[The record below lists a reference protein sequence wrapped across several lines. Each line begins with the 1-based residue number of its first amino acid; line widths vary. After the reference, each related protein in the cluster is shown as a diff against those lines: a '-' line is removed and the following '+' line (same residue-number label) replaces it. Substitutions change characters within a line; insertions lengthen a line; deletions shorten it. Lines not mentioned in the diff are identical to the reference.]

1 MKHQPQRGAVAIL
14 VAVLL
19 PTLMALMALAI
30 DMGFV
35 LVRRNEM
42 QGAADAAALYAANAR
57 QHGEDITSATALALV
72 ATQSNGFE
80 PGLQG
85 TEVLVAIPPGGSQSF
100 SADTHYVK
108 VTITQPV
115 NAFLAWM
122 FGVTHTP
129 TSATATAGPA
139 GNDNPCLLT
148 LGGSGSGAL
157 TVVGNGIVTAS
168 ACGINVNSNSATAMQ
183 LTGNVTVTARSIQV
197 VGGYT
202 QTGNVTV
209 GNVITGAAPASNPFA
224 SMAMPVFSAC
234 THTNYADT
242 GNGAL
247 TLSPGTYCGG
257 ISIGG
262 NHAVTFNPGLYV
274 LYGGGINFTGNISP
288 IVGQGVT
295 FYNTGNGST
304 YPYSSLSLGGN
315 VALNFSAPTT
325 GVYAGMLLIQD
336 PLNTKTSTI
345 VGNAGATLAGNLYF
359 PNNALT
365 LDGNSGTDIP
375 IGSVVAKSVSVMGNT
390 RFSMTNTYGGGASSV
405 QRMGLYQ

>member
-35 LVRRNEM
+35 LVRRNQM
-42 QGAADAAALYAANAR
+42 QVAADAAALYAANAR
-57 QHGEDITSATALALV
+57 QHGEDITSATAMALV

-100 SADTHYVK
+100 AADTHYVK

-115 NAFLAWM
+115 NAFLAWL
-122 FGVTHTP
+122 FGVTQTP

-139 GNDNPCLLT
+139 GNGNPCLLT

-157 TVVGNGIVTAS
+157 RVVGNGIVMAS

-209 GNVITGAAPASNPFA
+209 GNVITGAAPAPNPFA
-224 SMAMPVFSAC
+224 SLAMPVFSAC
-234 THTNYADT
+234 TQTNYAKT

-274 LYGGGINFTGNISP
+274 LHGGGIKFTGNISP
-288 IVGQGVT
+288 VVGQGVT

-304 YPYSSLSLGGN
+304 YPYSSLSLSGN

-325 GVYAGMLLIQD
+325 GVYAGMLLMQD

-345 VGNAGATLAGNLYF
+345 VGNSGATLAGNLYF

-365 LDGNSGTDIP
+365 LNGNSGTDIP
-375 IGSVVAKSVSVMGNT
+375 IGSVVAKSVSVTGNT
-390 RFSMTNTYGGGASSV
+390 RFSMTNIYGGGAASAS
-405 QRMGLYQ
+405 RMGLYQ